1 MTEILCLLLY
11 PALLCLSNPY
21 RYFYLVPF
29 VVLAWWVDF
38 VLCHTFWAMAFG
50 WPKHGEYTISDML
63 ERLCLDRMHPDQ
75 DLFIQI
81 ALKINRV
88 DPLHSHIKA
97 VKE

>member
-1 MTEILCLLLY
+1 MTELLCLLLK
-11 PALLCLSNPY
+11 PALYAVSDPRKY
-21 RYFYLVPF
+21 WYLVPF
-29 VVLAWWVDF
+29 AVAGWLVDCI
-38 VLCHTFWAMAFG
+38 LCHTAWAMAFG
-50 WPKHGEYTISDML
+50 WPKHGEVTISDML

-75 DLFIQI
+75 NLFIQI

>member
-50 WPKHGEYTISDML
+50 WPKHGEYTISDTL
-63 ERLCLDRMHPDQ
+63 ERLCREINNPDQ
-75 DLFIQI
+75 ELFLAI
-81 ALKINRV
+81 ARKINRICPTH
-88 DPLHSHIKA
+88 DHIKA
-97 VKE
+97 TK